1 MGNIFISLDDSSEGF
16 LRRFALERFGAK
28 KGAISKTVTAALIAL
43 KQNEGREKAVA
54 RLLSSMEKGVDLGL
68 RGRKIYSERG
78 ELYD

>member
-1 MGNIFISLDDSSEGF
+1 MGNIFISLDDTSEGF

-28 KGAISKTVTAALIAL
+28 KGAISKTVAAALLTL
-43 KQNEGREKAVA
+43 KQNEGKVRARA

>member
-1 MGNIFISLDDSSEGF
+1 MGNIFISLDDSNEGF

-28 KGAISKTVTAALIAL
+28 KGAISKTVAAALIAL
-43 KQNEGREKAVA
+43 RQNEGREKAVA